1 MRYRS
6 KIRSRLYVTADRHH
20 EGVYFARTEEA
31 LFCRFYQSSYGW
43 ELWVYPWRIR
53 RRAHTL
59 TETLN
64 VIDALFKKYWKEI
77 ENGQN
82 IQRT

>member
-1 MRYRS
+1 MRYRT

-31 LFCRFYQSSYGW
+31 KFCRFYQSSYGW
-43 ELWVYPWRIR
+43 ELWIYPWKVRC
-53 RRAHTL
+53 RAHTL

-77 ENGQN
+77 EECQ
-82 IQRT
+82 

>member
-43 ELWVYPWRIR
+43 ELWIYPWRIR

-64 VIDALFKKYWKEI
+64 VIDTLFKKYWEEI
-77 ENGQN
+77 EE
-82 IQRT
+82 

>member
-43 ELWVYPWRIR
+43 ELWIYPWRIR
-53 RRAHTL
+53 KRAHTL

-64 VIDALFKKYWKEI
+64 VIDELFKKYWKEI
-77 ENGQN
+77 EN
-82 IQRT
+82 

>member
-1 MRYRS
+1 MKKS
-6 KIRSRLYVTADRHH
+6 AIETSRLFVTADKHKD
-20 EGVYFARTEEA
+20 GVYFARTNKRFFA
-31 LFCRFYQSSYGW
+31 RFYQSSYGW
-43 ELWVYPWRIR
+43 ELWIYPWSIR

-77 ENGQN
+77 EEWK
-82 IQRT
+82 R